1 MMVRG
6 GMMCMKSR
14 IEFLEY
20 GLHICRCMQ
29 LARVDDSCFHSDPL
43 LACPSMSKPQGPLR
57 GKGSKVEQGVKFC
70 WRLRHLRS
78 PSRKAST

>member
-6 GMMCMKSR
+6 GMMCMKSH

-29 LARVDDSCFHSDPL
+29 LELMTAAFILTRCWHVQAR
-43 LACPSMSKPQGPLR
+43 PSHRVLHVAKGARWS
-57 GKGSKVEQGVKFC
+57 KGSNFAG
-70 WRLRHLRS
+70 
-78 PSRKAST
+78 A